1 MALPERMERALN
13 DQITRE
19 LGASLVYLQMA
30 AHFEAE
36 ERPGMARWMAAQ
48 SMEESAHARMFIDYV
63 VDRDGRV
70 EIGAI
75 DAPVSKFDSPG
86 HIFEEALRQE
96 RSVTAEIRNLY
107 RLATELG
114 DLESLPILQVFLAEQ
129 VEEEALVSGICERI
143 GRLEGNEVG
152 LALIEAELGARSA
165 GGDQGGA

>member
-36 ERPGMARWMAAQ
+36 ERPGMAKWMATQ
-48 SMEESAHARMFIDYV
+48 SGEEAGHARMFIDYV

-75 DAPVSKFDSPG
+75 DAPVSKFDSPA
-86 HIFEEALRQE
+86 HVFEEALRQE

-107 RLATELG
+107 RLATELD
-114 DLESLPILQVFLAEQ
+114 DLESLPILQGFLAEQ
-129 VEEEALVSGICERI
+129 VEEEALISGICDRI
-143 GRLEGNEVG
+143 ARLEGNEVG
-152 LALIEAELGARSA
+152 LALIEAELAKRTGA
-165 GGDQGGA
+165 GEE

>member
-1 MALPERMERALN
+1 MALAERMETALN
-13 DQITRE
+13 DQVTRE
-19 LGASLVYLQMA
+19 LSASLAYLQMA

-48 SMEESAHARMFIDYV
+48 SDEEAGHARMFIDHV

-75 DAPVSKFDSPG
+75 NAPVSKFDSPL
-86 HIFEEALRQE
+86 HVFEEALRHE
-96 RSVTAEIRNLY
+96 RYVTEEIRNLY

-114 DLESLPILQVFLAEQ
+114 DLESLPFLQGFLLEQ

-143 GRLEGNEVG
+143 GRLDGNEVG
-152 LALIEAELGARSA
+152 LALIEAELGGRTGA
-165 GGDQGGA
+165 GEE